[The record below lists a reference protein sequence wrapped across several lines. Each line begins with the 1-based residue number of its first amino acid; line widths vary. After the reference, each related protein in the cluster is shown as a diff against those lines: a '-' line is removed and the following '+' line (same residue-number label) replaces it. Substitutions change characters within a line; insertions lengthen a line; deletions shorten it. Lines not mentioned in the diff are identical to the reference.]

1 MLLKKAHACLL
12 ILFSFFSLIESIK
25 RRYDLVLHNITC
37 EKFNS
42 AVKEFDCDLQM
53 LNAGS
58 YALDMSFMYSKDL
71 PKTAEWHTLI
81 YFTHAQVK
89 AGKPVKFLDFKI
101 NICNFLTTAMGVPF
115 VKVLVEEMR
124 KTSNLPYKCP
134 LKGLVTMQGDIEANT
149 G

>member
-1 MLLKKAHACLL
+1 
-12 ILFSFFSLIESIK
+12 
-25 RRYDLVLHNITC
+25 
-37 EKFNS
+37 
-42 AVKEFDCDLQM
+42 M

-134 LKGLVTMQGDIEANT
+134 LKGNFLYTLSNFSINSAKFLPAYAPLIKFNFTFNT
-149 G
+149 YENQNHISKIFVMGSTTLRP